1 MAFENYTFSGK
12 AAYLSKQYKIFDNK
26 PDEKVWSFRFY
37 TDAEG
42 RKAIKATGMKNKV
55 HEDDGE
61 KSGVEGLFHILRAK
75 EEFPIVSPAGDDI
88 TDLVGNGSEVTVDV
102 TVETFTSKIHGPQA
116 RSQVNRVTVTKLI
129 PYVKAEAEVS
139 GAEPKEELPA

>member
-12 AAYLSKQYKIFDNK
+12 AAYLSKQYKVFDNK

-55 HEDDGE
+55 QEDDGE
-61 KSGVEGLFHILRAK
+61 KSGVEGMFHIFRAK
-75 EEFPIVSPAGDDI
+75 EEFPIVNPDGSEI
-88 TDLVGNGSEVTVDV
+88 TDAISNGAEVTVDLV
-102 TVETFTSKIHGPQA
+102 VETFTSKIHGPQA
-116 RSQVNRVTVTKLI
+116 RSAVARVVVNKYV
-129 PYVKAEAEVS
+129 PYVKPEVTAE
-139 GAEPKEELPA
+139 EPKEELPA